1 MFLLVG
7 ERVYSQAQDIGSFE
21 CALCGKAEPFCHITE
36 TNYFCL
42 FGIRLLKVDQYAN
55 YYRCERCGNSYL
67 SDSPCLPSQVE
78 SVQNVIAYI
87 LLGYGKYE
95 AIDLAKDIAV
105 KVSNFAMEDD
115 TLKKLTRQYATADD
129 DFLEQLRRA
138 AFHINLLGKQQI
150 IEAAFLA
157 THACCGIQFEDK
169 TRINLMGNALG
180 VSIEFVNQI
189 VKSVRANDCYGIRR
203 LLPTAPTNP

>member
-1 MFLLVG
+1 
-7 ERVYSQAQDIGSFE
+7 
-21 CALCGKAEPFCHITE
+21 
-36 TNYFCL
+36 
-42 FGIRLLKVDQYAN
+42 
-55 YYRCERCGNSYL
+55 
-67 SDSPCLPSQVE
+67 
-78 SVQNVIAYI
+78 
-87 LLGYGKYE
+87 
-95 AIDLAKDIAV
+95 
-105 KVSNFAMEDD
+105 
-115 TLKKLTRQYATADD
+115 LKKLTRQYATADD

-157 THACCGIQFEDK
+157 THACCEIQFEDK

-203 LLPTAPTNP
+203 PLPTAPTNP